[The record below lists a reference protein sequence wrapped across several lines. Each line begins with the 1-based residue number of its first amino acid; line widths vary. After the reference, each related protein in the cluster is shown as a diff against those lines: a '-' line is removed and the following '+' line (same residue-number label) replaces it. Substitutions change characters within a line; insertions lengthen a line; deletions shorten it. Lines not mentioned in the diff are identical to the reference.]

1 MYKIKFRVDGSL
13 LHYKALPVAKALPNK
28 WVLIILNIFSL
39 IAKFV
44 TVKALLALAAICGW
58 SLTRLDVN
66 NAFLHSDLSEEVYI
80 SLPPE
85 YHHEREPLPRNAVCK
100 LHKSLYGLKQA
111 PRQWFSKFSVLCFPM
126 VLSN

>member
-1 MYKIKFRVDGSL
+1 MYKVKFRVDGSL

-66 NAFLHSDLSEEVYI
+66 NAFLHSDLSEEVYM
-80 SLPPE
+80 SLPLNIIM
-85 YHHEREPLPRNAVCK
+85 RG
-100 LHKSLYGLKQA
+100 SLYLAMLFASFIKA
-111 PRQWFSKFSVLCFPM
+111 FM
-126 VLSN
+126 A